1 MSPDER
7 RAQIIASARAV
18 FLENGFVGTRVR
30 DIAARAGVT
39 ENLVYLRFATKDE
52 IYQAAVAEPLDHLV
66 DRLVAETGKLSE
78 GGGTRQ
84 EKFEQF
90 HKTLLSSMLD
100 LTPLLA
106 VALFSVPETGRAY
119 YADIALPRFT
129 EAITEVISD
138 VTGWEA
144 DELALDVLVEG
155 TIGLHFGLALGN
167 LFGTR
172 RPDVSQLAHQLALLF
187 GNGIT
192 SRRQLRPKATRS
204 RKPRGAPAP
213 EVAPVP
219 APPNGRM
226 RAEDRRADI
235 ARAARDVFLERGFA
249 AARTKEMAE
258 RAGITEQFLFRVF
271 NGKEDLYTA
280 AIEDRVEELLTQLAA
295 EFGEIAA
302 RNKPGI
308 ETLRAINTAGL
319 SIMAELAPLI
329 VIALFSEM
337 ERGRAFYRRSLIPTW
352 RKVQKHLA
360 AIEGWDTTGVDPAV
374 LAQAVF
380 GIHFGTAVHHFL
392 VNRPLDVDEVSHRLT
407 QLIASG
413 IR

>member
-1 MSPDER
+1 M
-7 RAQIIASARAV
+7 
-18 FLENGFVGTRVR
+18 
-30 DIAARAGVT
+30 
-39 ENLVYLRFATKDE
+39 
-52 IYQAAVAEPLDHLV
+52 
-66 DRLVAETGKLSE
+66 
-78 GGGTRQ
+78 
-84 EKFEQF
+84 
-90 HKTLLSSMLD
+90 
-100 LTPLLA
+100 
-106 VALFSVPETGRAY
+106 
-119 YADIALPRFT
+119 
-129 EAITEVISD
+129 
-138 VTGWEA
+138 
-144 DELALDVLVEG
+144 
-155 TIGLHFGLALGN
+155 
-167 LFGTR
+167 
-172 RPDVSQLAHQLALLF
+172 
-187 GNGIT
+187 
-192 SRRQLRPKATRS
+192 
-204 RKPRGAPAP
+204 
-213 EVAPVP
+213 
-219 APPNGRM
+219 
-226 RAEDRRADI
+226 
-235 ARAARDVFLERGFA
+235 
-249 AARTKEMAE
+249 
-258 RAGITEQFLFRVF
+258 F

-337 ERGRAFYRRSLIPTW
+337 ERGRAFYRRALIPTW